1 LSESEAERELMS
13 RGEIRGVYAQGEEAV
28 IALVEGLLEQ
38 IKKLGERIEVLE
50 SQASKTSGN
59 SSKPPSGDGFVKR
72 TKSLREKSEKKSG
85 GQPGHPGRTLEWSE
99 EVSAVVEHRVKQCDE
114 CGASLEQVPVEK
126 ILLRQVHDIPAIE
139 LKVTEHRAEVKVC
152 PHCEQKS
159 EGQFPIE
166 ASNLVQY
173 GSRLKGM
180 MVYLMEGQ
188 LLPSKRSC
196 EVLKDLLGVEV
207 SEGSLYN
214 ARKQCFKKLAP
225 IIQEIQDA
233 VIGSSVVSFDETGLR
248 VNRKLWWLHVA
259 CTSGLTYY
267 FVHPKRG
274 PAAMDEMGI
283 LPKFKGKA
291 IHDGWKSYDGY
302 DCEHFLCNAHHL
314 RELQFIWERYAQ
326 PWTIQMRLLL
336 VTILRQVQELQCQG
350 QMSLPPEQRQ
360 SFIARYLA
368 VIDQGLAANP
378 SLAPPP
384 DSPKKRGR
392 PKQSPPRNLLG
403 RLLSQQGSVLGFMDH
418 FEVPFDNN
426 QAERDIRMMK
436 LKQKISGS
444 FRSSD
449 GAKMFCSIRS
459 YISTLRKQGFQLLD
473 ALAALFAGYP
483 FPLSLQPE

>member
-1 LSESEAERELMS
+1 LSEREAERELMS
-13 RGEIRGVYAQGEEAV
+13 REEIRGMYAQGEEAV

-152 PHCEQKS
+152 PQCDQKS
-159 EGQFPIE
+159 EGEFPSE

-207 SEGSLYN
+207 SEGTIYN
-214 ARKQCFKKLAP
+214 AREQCFQKLVP
-225 IIQEIQDA
+225 ITQEIKDA
-233 VIGSSVVSFDETGLR
+233 VTGSSVVSFDETGLR

-259 CTSGLTYY
+259 CTSRLTYY

-274 PAAMDEMGI
+274 PAAMDEMGV
-283 LPKFKGKA
+283 LPEFKGKA
-291 IHDGWKSYDGY
+291 IHDGWKSYSGY
-302 DCEHFLCNAHHL
+302 DCDHFLCNAHHL

-336 VTILRQVQELQCQG
+336 VTILRQVQELQSQG
-350 QMSLPPEQRQ
+350 QRGLPPDQRQ
-360 SFIARYLA
+360 SFIARYRA

-392 PKQSPPRNLLG
+392 PKQSPPRNLLD
-403 RLLSQQGSVLGFMDH
+403 RLLSQQDSVLGFMAH
-418 FEVPFDNN
+418 FDVPFDNN

-473 ALAALFAGYP
+473 ALDALFSDNP
-483 FPLSLQPE
+483 CPLMLQPE